1 MTKVQ
6 RQHCREIG
14 LDATSWRFWLK
25 RCSCCFETLT
35 RLRDS
40 LSAPSVKNTPDI
52 SAENNFTVRLWE
64 RHHVTSSQVMPL
76 TAATD
81 GWEFECW
88 QWSTASWT
96 VGNRKSVVRSLVKN
110 FKVSSSASRFPAEKH
125 AAGSV
130 FTSMTTTTFKP
141 FEHKQTCEGKTRCS
155 GANKCSVQ
163 TQRHSCS
170 DTFVPFTGHTKHL
183 KQPAVFTSWTAALLQ
198 CETSRC
204 SFIPAFFWLA
214 ATLKTSWALV
224 SQYTES
230 EL

>member
-6 RQHCREIG
+6 RQHCREIR
-14 LDATSWRFWLK
+14 LDTFWRFWLK
-25 RCSCCFETLT
+25 QCSCCFGTLT

-40 LSAPSVKNTPDI
+40 LSALWVWTTPDI
-52 SAENNFTVRLWE
+52 SAENKFTVRLWE
-64 RHHVTSSQVMPL
+64 RHHVPFLWLVLSYVTSSQVMSL

-96 VGNRKSVVRSLVKN
+96 VGNRKSVVKSLVKN

-141 FEHKQTCEGKTRCS
+141 F
-155 GANKCSVQ
+155 
-163 TQRHSCS
+163 
-170 DTFVPFTGHTKHL
+170 
-183 KQPAVFTSWTAALLQ
+183 
-198 CETSRC
+198 
-204 SFIPAFFWLA
+204 
-214 ATLKTSWALV
+214 
-224 SQYTES
+224 
-230 EL
+230 

>member
-6 RQHCREIG
+6 RQHCREIR

-25 RCSCCFETLT
+25 RCSCCFGTLT
-35 RLRDS
+35 RL
-40 LSAPSVKNTPDI
+40 KNTPDI
-52 SAENNFTVRLWE
+52 SAENKFTVRLWE
-64 RHHVTSSQVMPL
+64 RHHVPSSQVVSL

-141 FEHKQTCEGKTRCS
+141 FEHKQTLVKERLTAVGLINVLCRHW
-155 GANKCSVQ
+155 
-163 TQRHSCS
+163 HSCS
-170 DTFVPFTGHTKHL
+170 DTFVPFTGHTKQL

-214 ATLKTSWALV
+214 ATLKTSCALV